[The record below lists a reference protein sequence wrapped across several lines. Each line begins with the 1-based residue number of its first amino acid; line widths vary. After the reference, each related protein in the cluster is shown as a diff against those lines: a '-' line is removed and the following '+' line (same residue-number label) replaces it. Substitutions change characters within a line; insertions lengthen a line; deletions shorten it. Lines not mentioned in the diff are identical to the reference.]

1 MCGHEWLRRLFLHE
15 RQHFT
20 HSVSVFVS
28 TPFTL
33 SLAACRASG
42 SSLASSQEVKLNCRA
57 RLPNDERLR
66 HPGMLWARTESSE
79 REKMLAF
86 QLNVFFPASFFF
98 FLVSVFPVSGWAFFF
113 YLHIQVLAPQPWSE
127 SSSWETGGWMEW
139 GGGGGLQK
147 NGQRQYDCVCVCVC
161 MCVCGKGVAFAIIKW
176 TECFTYSILYSV
188 FFKVHGRLYI
198 STFAKDHFYCFKV
211 FFVLFFHH
219 SGRRWERINW
229 DRALGSCRNS

>member
-98 FLVSVFPVSGWAFFF
+98 FFWCQFFQYQGERFFF
-113 YLHIQVLAPQPWSE
+113 IFIYKYLHPSLGARAPRGRRVDGWSE
-127 SSSWETGGWMEW
+127 EEEE
-139 GGGGGLQK
+139 
-147 NGQRQYDCVCVCVC
+147 DCKRMARDNMIVCAYVCVCV
-161 MCVCGKGVAFAIIKW
+161 
-176 TECFTYSILYSV
+176 SV
-188 FFKVHGRLYI
+188 GRGW
-198 STFAKDHFYCFKV
+198 
-211 FFVLFFHH
+211 H
-219 SGRRWERINW
+219 SP
-229 DRALGSCRNS
+229 

>member
-15 RQHFT
+15 RQRFT

-42 SSLASSQEVKLNCRA
+42 SPLASSQEVKLNCRA

-86 QLNVFFPASFFF
+86 QLNVFFPAFF
-98 FLVSVFPVSGWAFFF
+98 FLVSVFPASGWAFFF
-113 YLHIQVLAPQPWSE
+113 CFFL
-127 SSSWETGGWMEW
+127 SSYTSTCTPALERELLVGDGWMDGVRRRIAKEW
-139 GGGGGLQK
+139 PETI
-147 NGQRQYDCVCVCVC
+147 CVCVCV
-161 MCVCGKGVAFAIIKW
+161 
-176 TECFTYSILYSV
+176 SV
-188 FFKVHGRLYI
+188 GRGGG
-198 STFAKDHFYCFKV
+198 
-211 FFVLFFHH
+211 H
-219 SGRRWERINW
+219 SP
-229 DRALGSCRNS
+229 

>member
-15 RQHFT
+15 RQRFT

-28 TPFTL
+28 TSFTL

-86 QLNVFFPASFFF
+86 QLNVFFPAFFF
-98 FLVSVFPVSGWAFFF
+98 FGVSFSSIRVNVFFF
-113 YLHIQVLAPQPWSE
+113 L
-127 SSSWETGGWMEW
+127 SSYTTTCTPALERELLVGDGWMDGVRRRIAKEW
-139 GGGGGLQK
+139 PETIWL
-147 NGQRQYDCVCVCVC
+147 CVH
-161 MCVCGKGVAFAIIKW
+161 MCVYVSLWEGGAFSIIKW
-176 TECFTYSILYSV
+176 TKFLPYSTLYSV
-188 FFKVHGRLYI
+188 FFRSTSEALY
-198 STFAKDHFYCFKV
+198 FYIC
-211 FFVLFFHH
+211 
-219 SGRRWERINW
+219 
-229 DRALGSCRNS
+229 